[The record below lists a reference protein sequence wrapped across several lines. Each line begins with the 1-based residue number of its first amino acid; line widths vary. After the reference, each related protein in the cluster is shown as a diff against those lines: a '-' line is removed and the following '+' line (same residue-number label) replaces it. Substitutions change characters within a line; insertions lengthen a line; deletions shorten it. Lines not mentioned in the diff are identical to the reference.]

1 MKLNRFATYAWA
13 ALGYNLFVIV
23 WGAYVR
29 ASVSGDGCG
38 SHWPLCN
45 GEIIP
50 SVGQTKTL
58 IELTHRLSSG
68 LALLMVVGL
77 VAWAWRAYP
86 KKHMVRQ
93 AAMFSLLFILTEA
106 LVGAGL
112 VLFRM

>member
-1 MKLNRFATYAWA
+1 MKLNRFATYAWSV
-13 ALGYNLFVIV
+13 LIVNLAVIL

-50 SVGQTKTL
+50 STGQIKTL
-58 IELTHRLSSG
+58 IELAHRLSSG

-77 VAWAWRAYP
+77 AAWAWRAYP
-86 KKHMVRQ
+86 RKHAVRQ
-93 AAMFSLLFILTEA
+93 AAMGVENWT
-106 LVGAGL
+106 
-112 VLFRM
+112 MQM